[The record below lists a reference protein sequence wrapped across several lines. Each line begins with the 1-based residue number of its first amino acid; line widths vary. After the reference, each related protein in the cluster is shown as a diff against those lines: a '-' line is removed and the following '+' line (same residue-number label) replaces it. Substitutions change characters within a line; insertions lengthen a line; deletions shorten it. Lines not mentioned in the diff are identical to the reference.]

1 MEPARITLLIRPGC
15 HLCDFA
21 REALARVRASTG
33 VAWVE
38 VDVESDP
45 ELEHSYGGRVPV
57 VLLDGAEHDYF
68 RVDEERLRRDLGP
81 PPRPAGGAAPEPT
94 RPPARP
100 GRARWVRS
108 VG

>member
-1 MEPARITLLIRPGC
+1 MEPARITLFIRPGC

-21 REALARVRASTG
+21 REALARVREATG
-33 VAWVE
+33 LAWVE

-45 ELEHSYGGRVPV
+45 ELEREYGGRVPV

-81 PPRPAGGAAPEPT
+81 PPAG
-94 RPPARP
+94 RPPPDGRPHRP
-100 GRARWVRS
+100 GWVRS